1 MTGEGFRRSRR
12 SLAPRTC
19 CNHHVSNGKETKTA
33 TQSDE
38 HLGFPVNLSADIEL
52 LAAFWEQSGAG
63 DDGVWAHDFL
73 VVCKSCQD
81 KPCINDG
88 VLDLR

>member
-1 MTGEGFRRSRR
+1 MVKRQTQ
-12 SLAPRTC
+12 LL
-19 CNHHVSNGKETKTA
+19 SN
-33 TQSDE
+33 E

-73 VVCKSCQD
+73 VVCTECQEKLETCD
-81 KPCINDG
+81 SFLG
-88 VLDLR
+88 LR